1 MEQKLT
7 EDQRDARSL
16 IIVTVSALLFFPAM
30 SLLSSRIEYYC
41 QSCGTYTEE
50 LSNITALEICPG
62 CATGDNLNE
71 DVILFI

>member
-30 SLLSSRIEYYC
+30 SLLFKAVSLLQY
-41 QSCGTYTEE
+41 
-50 LSNITALEICPG
+50 
-62 CATGDNLNE
+62 
-71 DVILFI
+71 ILLGYVQ

>member
-1 MEQKLT
+1 M
-7 EDQRDARSL
+7 
-16 IIVTVSALLFFPAM
+16 
-30 SLLSSRIEYYC
+30 SSRIEYYC